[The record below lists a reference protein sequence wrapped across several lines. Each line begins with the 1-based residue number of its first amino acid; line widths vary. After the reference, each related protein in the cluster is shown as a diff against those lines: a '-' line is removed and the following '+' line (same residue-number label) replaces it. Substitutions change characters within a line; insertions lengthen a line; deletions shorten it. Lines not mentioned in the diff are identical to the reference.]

1 MILEVT
7 KLLRY
12 LFLIYVLNAV
22 SIIFLEV
29 HKLYMSCKL
38 SGAIHSLYL
47 SILRI
52 HNSHYV
58 TYIKYVIQTI
68 SQYTRNKLIIDEK
81 YITTIIGNKSKIAFG
96 KRYIALIQLTN
107 KKSLSLMQIT

>member
-1 MILEVT
+1 M
-7 KLLRY
+7 
-12 LFLIYVLNAV
+12 
-22 SIIFLEV
+22 
-29 HKLYMSCKL
+29 
-38 SGAIHSLYL
+38 
-47 SILRI
+47 
-52 HNSHYV
+52 
-58 TYIKYVIQTI
+58 I

>member
-1 MILEVT
+1 MLTEFKNTQNIIMKKIQLSVIFMILEVT

-58 TYIKYVIQTI
+58 MLGGEFKLRI
-68 SQYTRNKLIIDEK
+68 SIDRIEC
-81 YITTIIGNKSKIAFG
+81 I
-96 KRYIALIQLTN
+96 
-107 KKSLSLMQIT
+107 

>member
-58 TYIKYVIQTI
+58 MLGIKRVH
-68 SQYTRNKLIIDEK
+68 SIIEE
-81 YITTIIGNKSKIAFG
+81 TF
-96 KRYIALIQLTN
+96 
-107 KKSLSLMQIT
+107 